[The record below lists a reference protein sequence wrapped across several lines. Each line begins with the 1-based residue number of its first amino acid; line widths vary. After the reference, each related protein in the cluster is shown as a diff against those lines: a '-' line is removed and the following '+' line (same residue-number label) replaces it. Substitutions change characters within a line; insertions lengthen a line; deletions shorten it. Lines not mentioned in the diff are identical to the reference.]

1 MPEDKGLVNKYTVY
15 RRDGRDNQGDKHRN
29 CRYFVLDV
37 SHDPFAVPAL
47 RAYAE
52 ACKEKKPVL
61 SAQLIDMADAHKWKT
76 PPKEEDDG

>member
-1 MPEDKGLVNKYTVY
+1 MAEDNGLINKYAVR
-15 RRDGRDNQGDKHRN
+15 RRDGKDRQGDKHRN

-52 ACKEKKPVL
+52 ACKEDKPNL
-61 SAQLIDMADAHKWKT
+61 SAQLIDMADAHS
-76 PPKEEDDG
+76 

>member
-1 MPEDKGLVNKYTVY
+1 MAEDEGLINKYAVR
-15 RRDGRDNQGDKHRN
+15 RRDGRDTQGDKHRN

-61 SAQLIDMADAHKWKT
+61 SAQLIDMASAHS
-76 PPKEEDDG
+76 

>member
-1 MPEDKGLVNKYTVY
+1 MAEDKELFNKYTVY
-15 RRDGRDNQGDKHRN
+15 RRDGRDKQGDKHRN

-52 ACKEKKPVL
+52 ACKEAKPVL
-61 SAQLIDMADAHKWKT
+61 SAQLIDMADAHS
-76 PPKEEDDG
+76 